1 MLQPDHYNFVVR
13 KGATWRSVFTL
24 YQSDTSGPVVNLTGW
39 TAKLEV
45 KDEASGAYSTPSSSP
60 LLTLTQSSGITL
72 GGTAGTITILQTAA
86 QTGAYS
92 WASGDYRL
100 TLTAGGASGDTD
112 VYLYGTVTVE
122 RF

>member
-24 YQSDTSGPVVNLTGW
+24 YQSDTSGPKVDLTGW

-45 KDEASGAYSTPSSSP
+45 KDEQSGAYSKPSLSP
-60 LLTLTQSSGITL
+60 LLTLTNGNGITL
-72 GGTAGTITILQTAA
+72 GGTAGTITILQTAT
-86 QTGAYS
+86 QTNAYT
-92 WASGDYRL
+92 WAAGEYRL
-100 TLTAGGASGDTD
+100 TLTAGGANGDTD